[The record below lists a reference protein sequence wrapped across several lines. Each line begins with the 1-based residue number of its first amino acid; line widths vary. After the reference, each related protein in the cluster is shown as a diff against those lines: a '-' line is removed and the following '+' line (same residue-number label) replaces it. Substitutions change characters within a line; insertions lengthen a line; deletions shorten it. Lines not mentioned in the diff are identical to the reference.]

1 MAKKRAHKPKKL
13 KVFSQN
19 RRISKRSFK
28 LNPKEFKKCI
38 RRLNPSILYFTI
50 TDRFIYEPTQSNYFY
65 EELSDKN
72 IVKPQENEINFLDN
86 EIKSLLVESDP
97 KNVYV
102 LPFFASLMDNIKII
116 SPKLNDRALKI
127 QEIIQKWPRSTNI
140 SIRRIT
146 EEYNNYALSNN
157 KNTIQKSLVHEIMK
171 NLLKYKY
178 KKTSV
183 KTDKLISKNS
193 IKLSFYFLKVL
204 LRALINKISLVFIDE
219 SGFYTKNNNYRTWR
233 TEAESIF
240 FPVNDSRKINLI
252 MGVSSERVLHYNI
265 TTTNTTSKTF
275 KKFMEELLKK
285 MTKEEKK
292 RSLFIMDNCSCHLTA
307 ELFQLYHTNNL
318 KILFNIPYMSNFN
331 LIENVFRI
339 LKNNTYKKLF
349 KSYKGLMK
357 DLPKIINDK
366 INEEVLKKLY
376 KNVLLEYYNYILK
389 NKSNNLNE

>member
-1 MAKKRAHKPKKL
+1 MAKKRDHKPKKL
-13 KVFSQN
+13 RIFSKN

-28 LNPKEFKKCI
+28 LNQKEFKKCI
-38 RRLNPSILYFTI
+38 RRLNPSILSFSI
-50 TDRFIYEPTQSNYFY
+50 TDRFIFEPTQSNYFY
-65 EELSDKN
+65 EDLSDKN

-86 EIKSLLVESDP
+86 EIKSLLVESEP

-127 QEIIQKWPRSTNI
+127 QEIIQKWPRNTNI

-178 KKTSV
+178 KKISV

-219 SGFYTKNNNYRTWR
+219 SGFYTKNNNYRTW
-233 TEAESIF
+233 
-240 FPVNDSRKINLI
+240 
-252 MGVSSERVLHYNI
+252 G
-265 TTTNTTSKTF
+265 
-275 KKFMEELLKK
+275 LK
-285 MTKEEKK
+285 
-292 RSLFIMDNCSCHLTA
+292 LNQYF
-307 ELFQLYHTNNL
+307 FQLMIQE
-318 KILFNIPYMSNFN
+318 K
-331 LIENVFRI
+331 LI
-339 LKNNTYKKLF
+339 
-349 KSYKGLMK
+349 
-357 DLPKIINDK
+357 
-366 INEEVLKKLY
+366 
-376 KNVLLEYYNYILK
+376 
-389 NKSNNLNE
+389 